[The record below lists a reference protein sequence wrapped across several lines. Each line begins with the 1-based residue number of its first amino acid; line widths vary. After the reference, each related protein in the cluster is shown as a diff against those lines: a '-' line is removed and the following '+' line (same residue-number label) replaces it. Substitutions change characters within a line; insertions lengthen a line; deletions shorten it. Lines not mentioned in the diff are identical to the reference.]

1 MMIMVMII
9 LLRWDNDDNED
20 DIFVTMTMIDVRLL
34 IISLIQ
40 WVGDSKTKKFTHKSK
55 TYSGAQA
62 NHHITIL
69 SYQYHIIFI

>member
-69 SYQYHIIFI
+69 SY